1 MKITPLDDNKGDG
14 YHRLTVE
21 AEWPELAADYNDV
34 VAMYAKAPLPGFRP
48 GKVPRSV
55 IEKRFQRE
63 IIDELSRRAAQRMGR
78 EAVREAGIEALGPA
92 EAEEIV
98 CAKGES
104 FRAQLR
110 FYPMPKIELPD
121 IKSLK
126 IDGEN
131 TDPRDQISLKLL
143 ELVGLD
149 IPDGLVKDEL
159 AFDGIDGCPIGSPQW
174 QTAHDQIKLMLILK
188 KIAQQEGI
196 EVDETDVDKRI
207 SEKAEEFKT
216 TKKLLLAE
224 FEKGGGLQR
233 LRDMLLAESTLEYL
247 MELINGSRS
256 GGSKSK

>member
-14 YHRLTVE
+14 YHRLQVE
-21 AEWPELAADYNDV
+21 AEWTELSADYADV
-34 VAMYAKAPLPGFRP
+34 VAMYAKVNVPGFRP

-63 IIDELSRRAAQRMGR
+63 IMDDLSYRAAQRLGR
-78 EAVREAGIEALGPA
+78 EAVLEAGIDVLGSA
-92 EAEEIV
+92 EAEKIE
-98 CAKGES
+98 CERDKA
-104 FRAQLR
+104 FCAQLR
-110 FYPMPKIELPD
+110 FYLMPKIELPD

-126 IDGEN
+126 IEDGS

-143 ELVGLD
+143 ELVSLD

-159 AFDGIDGCPIGSPQW
+159 AFDGIDSAIGSTEW

-196 EVDETDVDKRI
+196 EVDETDVDNRLA
-207 SEKAEEFKT
+207 EKAEEFKT
-216 TKKLLLAE
+216 TKKLLRAE

-247 MELINGSRS
+247 IEIN
-256 GGSKSK
+256 K